1 MTLTKPEIVQSQFVA
16 WMVPL
21 LLSLIEGLTHFGV
34 LHGDSSGYLSMVKFF
49 RGTASPVEAQV
60 VHWHGML
67 RPVVPLLALP
77 LSFVVGY
84 RDAIGIVNLGFAL
97 LGTAFTFLFAR
108 RLVGSTEAGF
118 VSAVLFA
125 SAVPMLAYGTAILTD
140 GPGYAMVIV
149 SLYCL
154 LFVLE
159 QKPNL
164 QTAILSGIVVG
175 IGLLTKETVAII
187 LVFLAIRY
195 LLHRGKMR
203 LGHVAIVFAISLGL
217 ALIWSYMVGFNYL
230 MVYQGGL
237 AFQGPGYKGALIV
250 PRAFAI
256 SFVHAFY
263 LALPFAFLAFFT
275 IDNDRFKTIV
285 ELALSALTLLVL
297 WPTSPEGRL
306 TFLTFPA
313 ILPLAALGIGQSA
326 ENLSGRPLLRV
337 LNRRGWIILILIAA
351 IIYTNYFTRR
361 LYFRLP

>member
-1 MTLTKPEIVQSQFVA
+1 MI
-16 WMVPL
+16 PL
-21 LLSLIEGLTHFGV
+21 LLSLIESLTHFGV
-34 LHGDSSGYLSMVKFF
+34 LHGDSDGYLSMVKVF
-49 RGTASPVEAQV
+49 RGTASPIEAEV

-67 RPVVPLLALP
+67 RPVVPALALP
-77 LSFVVGY
+77 LSYVVNY
-84 RDAIGIVNLGFAL
+84 RDAIGIVNVGFAL
-97 LGTAFTFLFAR
+97 LGTTFTFLFAR
-108 RLVGSTEAGF
+108 RLLDSIEAGF
-118 VSAVLFA
+118 VSAVLFV

-140 GPGYAMVIV
+140 GPGYAMIIV
-149 SLYCL
+149 SVYCL

-159 QKPNL
+159 QKPNF
-164 QTAILSGIVVG
+164 QTAIFSGMVVG
-175 IGLLTKETVAII
+175 IGLLTKETLVIV
-187 LVFLAIRY
+187 LVFLSIRY

-203 LGHVAIVFAISLGL
+203 FGHVAIVFAVSLGL
-217 ALIWSYMVGFNYL
+217 ALVWSYMVGFNYL

-250 PRAFAI
+250 PRAFAL
-256 SFVHAFY
+256 SAVHAFY

-275 IDNDRFKTIV
+275 IDTDRLKTVV

-326 ENLSGRPLLRV
+326 ESLAGRPLLRV
-337 LNRRGWIILILIAA
+337 LNRRWWIVLILLAA

-361 LYFRLP
+361 LYFRLPW